1 MSTLLSA
8 PRLRSTLAG
17 ALPRGFLVHH
27 LAWPL
32 AAAVLASAALM
43 HGGGDRWLADVAF
56 HLEGGRWVLRD
67 HWLTSGV
74 IHRGGKWL
82 SALAAAAVLGLY
94 LRALRDRQ
102 WASLRQPLLYL
113 LLAAALGSAS
123 VSLLKSVTHVDCPW
137 DLAGYGG
144 TREPRELFASP
155 AVGAPRGVCYPA
167 GHASA
172 GYAWVSLYFAAML
185 WRPRWRWWGLGI
197 GIGAGLLFGIGQQLR
212 GAHFLSHD
220 IAALAVCWLVAL
232 VLFVAFHSRASRTTV
247 IGSAA

>member
-8 PRLRSTLAG
+8 PRLSTPPT

-32 AAAVLASAALM
+32 VAAVLASVVLM
-43 HGGGDRWLADVAF
+43 HGGDRWLADMVF
-56 HLEGGRWVLRD
+56 QLEGGRWALRE
-67 HWLTSGV
+67 HWATSGV
-74 IHRGGKWL
+74 IHRGGKWA
-82 SALAAAAVLGLY
+82 SVLAGLAVLGLY
-94 LRALRDRQ
+94 LQALRDRR
-102 WASLRQPLLYL
+102 WAPLRQPLLYL
-113 LLAAALGSAS
+113 LLAAALGSTT

-137 DLAGYGG
+137 ALVGYGG
-144 TREPRELFASP
+144 TRTPTGLFA
-155 AVGAPRGVCYPA
+155 ARVAGAPRGVCYPA

-172 GYAWVSLYFAAML
+172 GYAWVSLYFAALL

-197 GIGAGLLFGIGQQLR
+197 GLGAGALFGIGQQLR

-232 VLFVAFHSRASRTTV
+232 ALFVLFRARASGG
-247 IGSAA
+247 IPGGDAA